1 MATLVILSGGSLQPV
16 TTIIIHIYS
25 GYRPV
30 VRYVSQKKGSS
41 GHFEQI
47 SIPALGE
54 SL

>member
-1 MATLVILSGGSLQPV
+1 MVRYVIYGTVPIVHPAWDLGAAYG
-16 TTIIIHIYS
+16 TR
-25 GYRPV
+25 GPV

-41 GHFEQI
+41 SHFEQI